1 MTRALLFIRNPEV
14 DISMGTGTGPAG
26 MLSAQCPPSS
36 SSGQSGLLR
45 RRRRRHERGIQAR
58 PRPPYQ
64 CRYMK
69 HTQVRVSSRPSQV
82 KSSLSTPDSLLSTH
96 SSGSGSG
103 SHPHILTYIPA
114 TAHHDD
120 LPHLHSLST
129 PPAPL
134 CSLLPAPSPC
144 LSARPSVRPSV
155 TPRPNPTI
163 QQSNVRT
170 NSMPKPAQA
179 PHATNP
185 GPTPHQ

>member
-82 KSSLSTPDSLLSTH
+82 KSSLCTPDSLLSTH

-129 PPAPL
+129 PLAPL
-134 CSLLPAPSPC
+134 CSFTPC
-144 LSARPSVRPSV
+144 SESESGSVLIRPSVRYAE
-155 TPRPNPTI
+155 I
-163 QQSNVRT
+163 QLQSN
-170 NSMPKPAQA
+170 NPAYEQTRCQNRSGPA
-179 PHATNP
+179 RN
-185 GPTPHQ
+185 PTPHQ

>member
-1 MTRALLFIRNPEV
+1 MTRALLFIRNPDV

-26 MLSAQCPPSS
+26 MLSAQCPPSSSSSS

-82 KSSLSTPDSLLSTH
+82 KSSLCTPDSLLSTH

-103 SHPHILTYIPA
+103 SIFHIFTPYQ
-114 TAHHDD
+114 HH
-120 LPHLHSLST
+120 LSV
-129 PPAPL
+129 L
-134 CSLLPAPSPC
+134 LLPAPSPSPGPC
-144 LSARPSVRPSV
+144 LSARPLRRGPIA
-155 TPRPNPTI
+155 I

-185 GPTPHQ
+185 ARYLAPVIRSQA

>member
-82 KSSLSTPDSLLSTH
+82 KSSLCTPDSLLSTH

-129 PPAPL
+129 PLAPL
-134 CSLLPAPSPC
+134 CSFTPC
-144 LSARPSVRPSV
+144 SESVLIRPPVRPLRRG
-155 TPRPNPTI
+155 PI
-163 QQSNVRT
+163 QQSNNPTYEQTQCQNPLRPRT
-170 NSMPKPAQA
+170 QPT
-179 PHATNP
+179 PHAT
-185 GPTPHQ
+185 PHQ